1 MSRRPDRL
9 DAAPLDGSS
18 EEITPMMKRLM
29 FAAALSCAV
38 ALATTIGS
46 ATQAPQPGQ
55 GPRFD
60 EIVRADFFAGI
71 AGDAAA
77 LDRAMRLIEKALAD
91 DPRRADVLVW
101 HGSGLVVRSG
111 QAFEKGDFATGA
123 TLWERGLKEMN
134 DAVALAPENVAVLI
148 PRGAVLL
155 EASRSLP
162 DPVDAMT
169 VLSTGVSDY
178 EKVLQLQ
185 APYFRYLSDHS
196 RGELLFGL
204 AEGLHRLGQRDRAR
218 VYFERLLSETKNSEY
233 GKMADAWLKDPS
245 GATARQRGCVGCH
258 KK

>member
-1 MSRRPDRL
+1 MPRF
-9 DAAPLDGSS
+9 DGSS
-18 EEITPMMKRLM
+18 EVTPMMKRM
-29 FAAALSCAV
+29 MIAAALCCAV
-38 ALATTIGS
+38 ALTTTIGS
-46 ATQAPQPGQ
+46 AIEAQQPRQ
-55 GPRFD
+55 EPRFD
-60 EIVRADFFAGI
+60 ELIRADFFAGV
-71 AGDAAA
+71 AGDSAA
-77 LDRAMRLIEKALAD
+77 LDRAMGLIDKTLAD

-111 QAFEKGDFATGA
+111 QAFEKGDAATGA
-123 TLWERGLKEMN
+123 ALWERGLKEMN
-134 DAVALAPENVAVLI
+134 DAVALAPDDVAVLI

-162 DPVDAMT
+162 DSVEAKT

-218 VYFERLLSETKNSEY
+218 VYFERLLSEAKDSEY
-233 GKMADAWLKDPS
+233 GKMADGWLKDPS